1 MVNAT
6 SGAVMVR
13 GLILVM
19 VDWCISRLPEGQSDW
34 ILGSMTKAEGHLPL
48 NHVHWAISTLV
59 LMDG

>member
-19 VDWCISRLPEGQSDW
+19 VDWCVSSVPESHGKW
-34 ILGSMTKAEGHLPL
+34 IRRSMIKAGDLPL
-48 NHVHWAISTLV
+48 QHVQV
-59 LMDG
+59 GFQ

>member
-19 VDWCISRLPEGQSDW
+19 VDWCSSRVPESHGKW
-34 ILGSMTKAEGHLPL
+34 IRRSMIKAEGDLPL
-48 NHVHWAISTLV
+48 QHLQV
-59 LMDG
+59 GF